1 MTVAGTKQ
9 ASGKGATTTAEE
21 RAKAAREDRPEHAAH
36 DRDLLAFDTP
46 VMSLRIHR
54 PHLRLPRLSTE
65 PAERAA
71 RAARA
76 ALPPPARLA
85 YYGGLGAA
93 AALGAIEW
101 PVAVAI
107 GVGTAIGQRMRR
119 GGERTER
126 ARATADRPAAPPPP
140 DPTAKQETAESS
152 RRRRS
157 GKGGAAGEEGQG

>member
-1 MTVAGTKQ
+1 
-9 ASGKGATTTAEE
+9 
-21 RAKAAREDRPEHAAH
+21 
-36 DRDLLAFDTP
+36 
-46 VMSLRIHR
+46 
-54 PHLRLPRLSTE
+54 RLSTE

-107 GVGTAIGQRMRR
+107 GVGAAIGQRMRR
-119 GGERTER
+119 GGEPTAR